1 MSQSL
6 MLKLIRMV
14 SGKYTHLPTYPPT
27 HSPLSNSTFQA
38 DFTRTSTKGYNTL
51 GYGFLEKVYE
61 NALAY
66 ELKEMG
72 LDAIQRKPIQ
82 VYYGELLVGKYFADI
97 VVENVVIV
105 ELKAVESLQE
115 AHEAQ
120 LLNYLKATEIE
131 VGLLL
136 NFGPKPQFIRKIFT
150 NDKKS
155 V

>member
-1 MSQSL
+1 M
-6 MLKLIRMV
+6 
-14 SGKYTHLPTYPPT
+14 
-27 HSPLSNSTFQA
+27 
-38 DFTRTSTKGYNTL
+38 
-51 GYGFLEKVYE
+51 YE